1 MKKNKILL
9 TSILLL
15 PVIVN
20 AKTSALEDPFTLA
33 GALFMEA
40 FVTMHM
46 SAFVLSPLS
55 KLLCKDGNSKKLFW
69 KMFFIRVIVL
79 LFFDFFVS
87 AMIAMVDFF
96 AVFIGAFIIVP
107 ALTFRKISKEGK
119 ERKIVESISKGVVNN
134 TTETRN
140 NIIFKCPKCQ
150 KIVKPADNYCYGCGI
165 ALSKYNLKIEV
176 DTTNNKDLNDLKQVP
191 VLPPE
196 VTVSYKDFDPIFTMD
211 EDKMLEEFIKKEL
224 KKANIE
230 EQNNLLPQ
238 NIINRKKVLSIL
250 FSLLIFISISSIFF
264 HFPIYLYIAEI
275 IILLIFKKLT
285 KNYTLIK
292 YLKKQLKARPSEKI
306 SNIVMNTQAT
316 FNIDNSKTISF
327 IGNIIAI
334 TLSLVLFINPRIMY
348 EKTDNGYAVRYYTF
362 GITNFTKAT
371 IPESYKNE
379 KVVSLRG
386 NTFSNMPFLKEVIL
400 PDTITEIRG
409 QAFKNNKNLVKVNIP
424 TNLEYLGGGA
434 FYNCT
439 KITNIVLPDTLTYLG
454 GEAFYNNTSLQSI
467 KLSNNLEEIR
477 GNTFENCTSLTSII
491 IPDSVK
497 RIGGHAFYGN
507 RSLSNVTISPNS
519 SLNEIGSSAF
529 RQCYNLYNIT
539 IPNNTY
545 VNSRAFK
552 ESPTNIT
559 RYTN

>member
-9 TSILLL
+9 ASILLL
-15 PVIVN
+15 PGIVT
-20 AKTSALEDPFTLA
+20 AKTSALEDPSTLA
-33 GALFMEA
+33 GALFIEA

-69 KMFFIRVIVL
+69 KMFFIRAIVL
-79 LFFDFFVS
+79 LFFDFFVT

-107 ALTFRKISKEGK
+107 ALTFRKISKERK

-150 KIVKPADNYCYGCGI
+150 KIVKPVDKYCYSCGN
-165 ALSKYNLKIEV
+165 ALSTYNLKIEV
-176 DTTNNKDLNDLKQVP
+176 DTTNNKNLDDLKQVP
-191 VLPPE
+191 ILPPE
-196 VTVSYKDFDPIFTMD
+196 VTVSSKDFDQIFTLD
-211 EDKMLEEFIKKEL
+211 EEKMLEEFIKKEL

-238 NIINRKKVLSIL
+238 NIINRKIVLSIL

-292 YLKKQLKARPSEKI
+292 YLKKQIKARPSEKI

-334 TLSLVLFINPRIMY
+334 TISIFLFINPRIMY
-348 EKTDNGYAVRYYTF
+348 EKTNNGYAVRYYTF

-371 IPESYKNE
+371 IPDSYKNE

-424 TNLEYLGGGA
+424 KNLEYLGGGA

-439 KITNIVLPDTLTYLG
+439 KITSIELPDTLTYLG

-507 RSLSNVTISPNS
+507 RSLSNVFVSPNS

-559 RYTN
+559 RYIN